1 MESNIMEDPQP
12 MINEARDQI
21 YKKFEI
27 IKEYAPHGL
36 SVASRQAL
44 ETLREALSKHED
56 NLMKSSWTREGM
68 TSWKTTLETVILRFT
83 TEVGGGGQGEFS
95 LRADND
101 MIEAVNKEIK
111 SCLVYAQA
119 ILLYREKQERARLID
134 NYCKQIEGFFNE
146 ILSYNTLGVSY
157 EALDKLREAV
167 KNRLKDLQE
176 SSKTVPD
183 MYIWKK
189 NLQEALTQFPP
200 VQYDARSMCPYGG
213 GRPELVETPEN
224 VMLDAVH
231 TLIKKCLEAAES
243 IKGLRQKED
252 LARIKSR
259 HEAEMERQKY
269 YYKAKTTLFDMV
281 HGGDALC
288 VSNLPNQYF
297 VQTTRRRHT

>member
-1 MESNIMEDPQP
+1 
-12 MINEARDQI
+12 MIDEARDQI
-21 YKKFEI
+21 DKQIEI
-27 IKEYAPHGL
+27 IEKYTLHGL
-36 SVASRQAL
+36 SNEGSQAIQI
-44 ETLREALSKHED
+44 LREGLSKHKD

-68 TSWKTTLETVILRFT
+68 TSWKTTLETVFSRFT
-83 TEVGGGGQGEFS
+83 TEVGGG
-95 LRADND
+95 ADAD
-101 MIEAVNKEIK
+101 EHMIDTVNKAIK

-134 NYCKQIEGFFNE
+134 NYCKKIEGFFNE
-146 ILSYNTLGVSY
+146 ILSYNTWGVNY

-231 TLIKKCLEAAES
+231 TLIEKCLEAAES
-243 IKGLRQKED
+243 IKDLRQKED